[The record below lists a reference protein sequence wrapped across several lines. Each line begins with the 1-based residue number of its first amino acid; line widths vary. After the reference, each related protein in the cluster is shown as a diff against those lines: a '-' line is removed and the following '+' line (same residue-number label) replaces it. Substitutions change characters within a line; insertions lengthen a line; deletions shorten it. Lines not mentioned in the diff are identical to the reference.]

1 MTHRFDDAWEETVRI
16 DDGTPV
22 RLRLVRPADKAAMR
36 AAFERLSPE
45 SRYRRFFA
53 AKTELSDAD
62 LRYLT
67 ETDGES
73 HVALGAERA
82 DAEGEAL
89 GVARFVRLGDRPEM
103 AEAAIAVVD
112 DFQGKGLGRLLLSR
126 LAAAARERG
135 VATFHADVL
144 ARNEPMRALLRS
156 LAPSAVEHADGFVMT
171 IDIPTAEAAAAGP
184 APAERATPLYRLLG
198 LAASGLVSLRK
209 NWLDKLMVLALVAAG
224 ATAALPGCRDH
235 GCEVPC
241 GDDADCPAARRCD
254 ERVSCCVSA
263 AAPCALLPLPDACAC
278 RADADCASGMCLAQA
293 LGPTCT
299 PVVPPLAAT
308 IELGAFSTTAAAG
321 TGDVS
326 FDLPAGSVAFTIVA
340 ESAGEQLCLHPRR
353 LVDPSGFAWYDR
365 SFATAPL
372 VTPWTGYPVL
382 TLLVPDSDWTAPPP
396 AGTWTISVDTYACA
410 PPADPVH
417 DFALL
422 GEIAYGGASPV
433 DGAIDRLAV
442 IPKEAPGGTLHVNVH
457 LTPAIGI
464 TAAAAPN
471 NEFIA
476 GFLARFWEVYGT
488 GAGGAGYQ
496 RGVTTYYDAPA
507 EFDTIDDTVEQYQAC
522 AAIAAA
528 APDAGPAM
536 NLLLVGGF
544 DGDLAGILGV
554 AAAIPGALVHSHVYQ
569 ACVEMELYPLS
580 SDTMG
585 TVVAHEVGHFFG
597 LRHTTELGGGFVDA
611 ITDTPECPPPL
622 WMNPSA
628 CPDWQNVMFPIS
640 GPEAASRGV
649 FSPGQIVVL
658 AGVPTLR

>member
-1 MTHRFDDAWEETVRI
+1 VTQRFDETWEETVRI

-22 RLRLVRPADKAAMR
+22 RLRLVRPADKQAMR

-53 AKTELSDAD
+53 AKTDLSESD

-67 ETDGES
+67 ETDGQS
-73 HVALGAERA
+73 HLALGAERA
-82 DAEGEAL
+82 DVPEAL
-89 GVARFVRLGDRPEM
+89 GVARFVRLRERPDT
-103 AEAAIAVVD
+103 AEAAIVVVD

-135 VATFHADVL
+135 VVTFHADVL

-156 LAPSAVEHADGFVMT
+156 LAPSAVEHADGIVMT

-184 APAERATPLYRLLG
+184 APEERAAPLYRLLR

-209 NWLDKLMVLALVAAG
+209 NWLDKIAVLALLAAG
-224 ATAALPGCRDH
+224 AAAALPACRDH

-241 GDDADCPAARRCD
+241 TDDSDCPAARRCD

-263 AAPCALLPLPDACAC
+263 GAPCALLPLPDACAC

-299 PVVPPLAAT
+299 PVVAPLAST
-308 IELGAFSTTAAAG
+308 IELGSFPTAAVGG
-321 TGDVS
+321 TGDVP
-326 FDLPAGSVAFTIVA
+326 FDLPAGSVAFTIIA

-353 LVDPSGFAWYDR
+353 LVDPSGFVWYDR

-382 TLLVPDSDWTAPPP
+382 TLLVPDNDWTAPPP

-410 PPADPVH
+410 PPADPVD
-417 DFALL
+417 DFALF
-422 GEIAYGGASPV
+422 GEIAYGAATPV
-433 DGAIDRLAV
+433 DGVVDRLAV
-442 IPKEAPGGTLHVNVH
+442 IPKEAPGGTLHVNLH
-457 LTPAIGI
+457 LTPVTGI
-464 TAAAAPN
+464 TTAAAPN

-476 GFLARFWEVYGT
+476 GFLARFWEVYG
-488 GAGGAGYQ
+488 ADGAGYEE
-496 RGVTTYYDAPA
+496 GVTTYYDASSA
-507 EFDTIDDTVEQYQAC
+507 FDTIDDSVEQYQAC
-522 AAIAAA
+522 AAIAEP

-544 DGDLAGILGV
+544 DGDLAGIIGV
-554 AAAIPGALVHSHVYQ
+554 AAAIPGALVHAHVYQ
-569 ACVEMELYPLS
+569 ACVVMEIYPLS
-580 SDTMG
+580 SDVMG

-611 ITDTPECPPPL
+611 ITDTPECPPAL
-622 WMNPSA
+622 WMNPSS
-628 CPDWQNVMFPIS
+628 CPDWENVMFPIS
-640 GPEAASRGV
+640 GPEAASRGT
-649 FSPGQIVVL
+649 FSPGQTVVL
-658 AGVPTLR
+658 SGVPALR